1 MPFSPRIL
9 RWRTLRIASLWHG
22 SSPRYIYGLLRLR
35 CHRDSP
41 EQSQAIFLLPAPRH
55 LRPPR
60 LPPPPHHFLL
70 HPTPPHSLPPPQPE
84 GGRKTAD
91 YPGDPPPPHHFLL
104 HPTPPDSIHHPKR
117 EEGQIPAIHP
127 VTPVPPL
134 PLLRE

>member
-41 EQSQAIFLLPAPRH
+41 ERSQAIFLLPAPRH

-60 LPPPPHHFLL
+60 LSPPPHHFLL
-70 HPTPPHSLPPPQPE
+70 HPTPSTHLFALPSLPPPPPPFLSCPE
-84 GGRKTAD
+84 RVEGKKTAIN
-91 YPGDPPPPHHFLL
+91 P
-104 HPTPPDSIHHPKR
+104 
-117 EEGQIPAIHP
+117 
-127 VTPVPPL
+127 
-134 PLLRE
+134 

>member
-70 HPTPPHSLPPPQPE
+70 HPTPP
-84 GGRKTAD
+84 
-91 YPGDPPPPHHFLL
+91 
-104 HPTPPDSIHHPKR
+104 DSIHHPKR
-117 EEGQIPAIHP
+117 EEGQIPAIPHVIP
-127 VTPVPPL
+127 WAPL
-134 PLLRE
+134 PLFRESSARGGHQ